1 MKKTKKIKHPH
12 KTEYLEVMDATNRP
26 LSIMPRLEVHRQG
39 LFHRSVIAL
48 AYDSNYRLL
57 LQKRTKNRTIYP
69 GRWDLSATGHA
80 AVGEST
86 LESAMRELK
95 EEVGIVP
102 TALKLVTVINGSSN
116 TNFEFIYL
124 YSAGRR
130 IGVPIPNPE
139 EVEDIIFVSKEDLGS
154 MVREFPDILTPG
166 LVYLWER
173 DFLFPRL

>member
-1 MKKTKKIKHPH
+1 MKKTKKIKHSY
-12 KTEYLEVMDATNRP
+12 KTEYLEVMDKTNKP
-26 LSIMPRLEVHRQG
+26 LAILPRLEVHRQG

-57 LQKRTKNRTIYP
+57 LQKRTINRTIYP

-80 AVGEST
+80 APGEST
-86 LESAMRELK
+86 FESAMRELN

-102 TALKLVTVINGSSN
+102 PALKLLTVIKASSN
-116 TNFEFIYL
+116 TNFEFVYL

-130 IGVPIPNPE
+130 IGVPIPNPA
-139 EVEDIIFVSKEDLGS
+139 EVDDIIFITKDDLGS